1 MVKRGLYGQTVTVY
15 HPVAVKKRV
24 DRFVLRDVFCQ
35 LGSREVPDAA
45 GAKHGAAMLLVVPER
60 TRGAA
65 SAGGGEAAAE
75 AKADAADQIAGG
87 AASAK
92 VGAAG
97 QTAGAAAEASGD
109 LREMRY
115 GVDYKLAAGDR
126 VLLGEGAEVTWDE
139 WSRFVPV
146 EVDGLGV
153 ITYVLPLYLRG
164 GLHHVEAGAW
174 WSAGGAGAGRLAR

>member
-15 HPVAVKKRV
+15 HPVSVKKRV
-24 DRFVLRDVFCQ
+24 DRFVLHDVFCQ

-45 GAKHGAAMLLVVPER
+45 GAKSGAAMLLVVPER

-65 SAGGGEAAAE
+65 SAGGGEAAAG
-75 AKADAADQIAGG
+75 AKVDAADRA
-87 AASAK
+87 
-92 VGAAG
+92 
-97 QTAGAAAEASGD
+97 AGAAAEASGD

-115 GVDYKLAAGDR
+115 GADYKLAAGDR
-126 VLLGEGAEVTWDE
+126 VLLGEGADITWAD
-139 WSRFVPV
+139 WGGFVPA